1 MNKVIIYGVSWVMY
15 TLVIIIAVYNFAT
28 NKEHTACIARQ
39 VGFVKQQ
46 NDVVTEVTDN
56 QAKRAT
62 IANKAISS
70 AVTERTRYRTKYV
83 YVTGTESC
91 ANVCAD
97 ILKKGLK

>member
-1 MNKVIIYGVSWVMY
+1 MDKVLIYGISWVIY
-15 TLVIIIAVYNFAT
+15 TLVLISAVYNFAT

-39 VGFVKQQ
+39 VGYIKQQ
-46 NDVVTEVTDN
+46 NDIVKEVADN
-56 QAKRAT
+56 QAKHAT
-62 IANKAISS
+62 TANKAITS
-70 AVTERTRYRTKYV
+70 AVTERTRHKKEYE

>member
-1 MNKVIIYGVSWVMY
+1 MNRYIFLGWGIY
-15 TLVIIIAVYNFAT
+15 TLVLIIAVYNFAT

-46 NDVVTEVTDN
+46 NDIVTEVTDN
-56 QAKRAT
+56 QAKRVIT
-62 IANKAISS
+62 ANKAISS
-70 AVTERTRYRTKYV
+70 AVTERTRHTKEYE

-91 ANVCAD
+91 ANVCVD

>member
-1 MNKVIIYGVSWVMY
+1 MNKVLIYGISWVIY
-15 TLVIIIAVYNFAT
+15 NLVLISAVYNFAT

-39 VGFVKQQ
+39 VGYVKQQ
-46 NDVVTEVTDN
+46 NDIVKVATDN
-56 QAKRAT
+56 QAKRVIT
-62 IANKAISS
+62 ANKAISS

-91 ANVCAD
+91 ANVCVD